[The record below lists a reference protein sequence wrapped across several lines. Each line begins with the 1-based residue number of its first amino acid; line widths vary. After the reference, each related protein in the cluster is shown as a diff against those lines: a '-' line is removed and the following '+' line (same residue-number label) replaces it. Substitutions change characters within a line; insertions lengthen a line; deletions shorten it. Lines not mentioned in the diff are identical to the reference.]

1 MIDDE
6 DRLPGSSA
14 DEPVTDEETV
24 EPQTSPYAP
33 DPLPAA
39 PQAPAAV
46 TPAPAEENPFAKYAS
61 EQPVAQNEE
70 NPFAKF
76 NSDKD
81 IQESSASGAFVR
93 GAVKGVVPTV
103 AALPAIGFGAE
114 AGAELGAVAG
124 PYGAIA
130 GGFIGGLAGGAV
142 GGVLGTG
149 AQDFALSL
157 MPDDLKKKMGLDD
170 EQAILDEAKHP
181 YASQIGGLTPFL
193 VTARPWAAP
202 GTAPMA
208 ATISKRVQSDL
219 LQRGF
224 SGAVMGGWE
233 FGNEAY
239 HGNVDWN
246 KVAIATAFGTMFPH
260 QNKYGTAVIET
271 GQKGA
276 RYTLGQA
283 RDLGVF
289 GPGHNEDTFQ
299 GDSEANQVAKEAS
312 HQYARDEEAEVQGPR
327 LPGPEQVT
335 DAARKMEPELFDEY
349 DRLTAIK
356 EEARAAIDEINNG
369 SPKRV
374 SELSKELVQAQRDYS
389 EFVKGRNGYEGG
401 REARVMRQNIRTIQ
415 NELSS
420 LENRPMELAETEG
433 ADNDLTARHRQELIK
448 ADEALRDLAPKLT
461 EAKRRAAIGLGR
473 GDFVIEPKPAEA
485 TPGEAAQAPA
495 QDFTADRKAIAAEA
509 TKRALEAGRPE
520 EEAKAYGEL
529 TASRYISRAS
539 RFEGKLGT
547 PLELYHAEGSQIRS
561 WEPAK
566 KVQPG
571 QLPEAPA
578 AEKPVEVTGEVSVA
592 PQEVGSGNADLAT
605 EVGTGIA
612 QKDAFPIPPAPEPA
626 GPKAGDTITLND
638 TRYKIEAIDDNSVK
652 LVAARKK
659 DKALPLNLRRNV
671 FDQMLGEHVAPTA
684 KAEGEKITING
695 EALDPKLAEVVRSL
709 MAKQEGASKEMV
721 PGRLPDT
728 PDMAAM
734 REKMRQEAMSDE
746 YPVAERPAT
755 APDVTV
761 EWQRFSANAQEA
773 GQSPGFV
780 KWDRLRSG
788 SPNRAR
794 AKKDW
799 TPGNI
804 VDVGFVKDLLV
815 VSKNEDG
822 SFTLLGK
829 PDSNGESQRYISE
842 PHKGVSKEGK
852 VDFLSATEA
861 LREPAPAAQPVEPTP
876 IVQRVTTANGTAVDV
891 KPMVVEAADLLTSSD
906 AGYDKALQPRN
917 RERAAS
923 QGQIRDI
930 ATRLD
935 PNRLGSSSEAD
946 RGAPI
951 VGPDNMV
958 ESGNGRVMAIREAY
972 RQNGQAAQ
980 RYRDWIASQGI
991 DVTKYKE
998 PVLVR
1003 QRVTEMTPEQR
1014 KAFTVEANQSATLA
1028 MSASERAMAD
1038 ARMLSTET
1046 LDLVQNP
1053 DDLAAIKNR
1062 GFVQAFV
1069 RGLPQSEQGMMTT
1082 AEGGLSS
1089 EGLARV
1095 RNAVLAKAYGDASL
1109 MARIAEATSDEV
1121 KSISNA
1127 LTSAAPKWAKLRSDV
1142 EAGLVRADMDLTP
1155 ELMEAVKRTADLRS
1169 KGVKLD
1175 SFLAQQDAF
1184 DKLNPTVEA
1193 WMRMFYNA
1201 TGRRAASAADIA
1213 ERVNFYAQEARKVS
1227 AQEGLAFDLTPV
1239 RSEDVQALAAQ
1250 KGKEN
1255 GGSTDQANL
1264 FEPRSP
1270 SDGSRNEAS
1279 GQEAGRQGTGEGRVG
1294 PGEAGAGQPES
1305 RRGNGEVF
1313 EQRRQ
1318 QTNERLAGYNTK
1330 TREIW
1335 LGKKAD
1341 PSSIIHESGH
1351 QYLEELTRD
1360 ATHGEAPEQVKADL
1374 ETVKDWVSWKRGQ
1387 SEFTRK
1393 QHEKFAKGFERYIYD
1408 GVAPSKELAS
1418 VFERFTNWLREVYQS
1433 IRGLKRNGIPELTPE
1448 IRSVFDRL
1456 LAAEPRRT
1464 VVAGE
1469 IKTGRSLGA
1478 VHEAEAVKMTHRE
1491 AGAKADRADNERA
1504 QFVKE
1509 LPAEVKNE
1517 LAAAAER
1524 NGRSVRELGASDAD
1538 GRGMAEDRSGQG
1550 ARAGS
1555 GAGSQGGG
1563 AQRGGNGENAAEG
1576 FSASSGN
1583 DGNGYVP
1590 RERASFSSKE
1600 GKFVDKAGN
1609 IRLENITNEEDLRDA
1624 AREVAAQND
1633 GFIGDRRGVVTDGQ
1647 VHDLATAIGDEG
1659 AWRMVDK
1666 WAKGSA
1672 YNAEEIMAM
1681 RLLFQKQ
1688 LAKVVELAKA
1698 AKAAGEGDWQAM
1710 RDYAVERDR
1719 LVNIQ
1724 KTVSGATAEWGRA
1737 GRSFRDI
1744 SGSKDYQTVNKLFQ
1758 ENTGRTLFQT
1768 RVELDLLSK
1777 LDDPE
1782 AAANFL
1788 RNSDRPGFH
1797 RYILEYWIN
1806 NLISGPVTHAT
1817 YMVGNDLLAMYR
1829 AIPETIARAAVS
1841 KAMQAAGRKTEAA
1854 DMVHFGEVM
1863 AQVKGFGEGFAPALK
1878 AAAGSLKTGVT
1889 TLLPGETMRNLPGLM
1904 PGQQFAKPERMD
1916 PAYKMAQVMPDMF
1929 GAIRGMKDAVIA
1941 YGQMLDKGVDG
1952 APLWS
1957 LYTSPLGVIPDIAY
1971 KGVPVVPIGSAIRV
1985 PGRFIQAIHAF
1996 HRVNFY
2002 AMELNAEAY
2011 RKASAEGLTGDAFA
2025 QRVAELKKN
2034 PDLEMIKRSADAATE
2049 GTMMG
2054 QGGEFTRNLAKLTN
2068 TKILGVPWLKFI
2080 DPFVHITGNV
2090 IEQSLGQRTP
2100 LALFSPD
2107 MRADLSGK
2115 NGTHAQD
2122 KAMGRIM
2129 LGTAVS
2135 AAVAGYVM
2143 EGSITGGGPK
2153 DREEKGNWER
2163 LGIQPYSVKIGD
2175 TWYSYHRLG
2184 ALGLL
2189 IGVAADM
2196 YKVAEKA
2203 SKEEMAEAGAA
2214 LLEAFSHNILEE
2226 SFMRGPSELFRAI
2239 ENPKQ
2244 YGASWARNFLS
2255 SFAPAS
2261 VGMSQITRATDP
2273 YSRQARTIMDA
2284 FAAKYPWSAGDLTP
2298 RRDLWGE
2305 PIANKQLTMGTAIY
2319 QSPENRDLVNREMY
2333 RLNVRKSPVD
2343 KKIRNIELSPEQ
2355 QDDYARIA
2363 GRLTK
2368 MQLDQ
2373 VVNSPDY
2380 ERMPDF
2386 QKMDVIEKVFDVT
2399 RKAARETMLQK
2410 YPQLIHDAI
2419 TLKMNRYSDE
2429 GLERQ

>member
-1 MIDDE
+1 MIEEE
-6 DRLPGSSA
+6 DQLPDAPA
-14 DEPVTDEETV
+14 DETVT
-24 EPQTSPYAP
+24 EPTQEASPYAP
-33 DPLPAA
+33 DPLPA
-39 PQAPAAV
+39 PPTQAVSQPAAPV
-46 TPAPAEENPFAKYAS
+46 SDNPFAEFNTSKDD
-61 EQPVAQNEE
+61 EL
-70 NPFAKF
+70 NPFSQF
-76 NSDKD
+76 NTSKD
-81 IQESSASGAFVR
+81 DDESSASGAFAR
-93 GAVKGVVPTV
+93 GMEKGIVPT
-103 AALPAIGFGAE
+103 ATALPAIGFGATL
-114 AGAELGAVAG
+114 GAELGAAG
-124 PYGAIA
+124 GPLASVA
-130 GGFIGGLAGGAV
+130 GGFVGGLVGGAAGGMFGSAV
-142 GGVLGTG
+142 
-149 AQDFALSL
+149 QDFALSYV
-157 MPDDLKKKMGLDD
+157 PDDIKKKMGLDED
-170 EQAILDEAKHP
+170 QAIIDEARHP
-181 YASQIGGLTPFL
+181 YAAQIGGLVPFL

-202 GTAPMA
+202 GGAPMA
-208 ATISKRVQSDL
+208 ATISKRVGSDL

-224 SGAVMGGWE
+224 SGTVMGGWE

-271 GQKGA
+271 GSNGA

-283 RDLGVF
+283 RDLGIF

-299 GDSEANQVAKEAS
+299 GDAEANQVAKEAS

-335 DAARKMEPELFDEY
+335 DTARKMEPELFDEY

-356 EEARAAIDEINNG
+356 DEARAAIDEINNG

-374 SELSKELVQAQRDYS
+374 GELTKELVQAQRDYS

-401 REARVMRQNIRTIQ
+401 REARVMRQSIRAIQ
-415 NELSS
+415 NEISS
-420 LENRPMELAETEG
+420 LENRPMEAAETEG
-433 ADNDLTARHRQELIK
+433 ADNDLTARHRQELVK

-461 EAKRRAAIGLGR
+461 EAKRRAAIGIGR
-473 GDFVIEPKPAEA
+473 GDFVMEPKPAEA
-485 TPGEAAQAPA
+485 ATGEAAQP
-495 QDFTADRKAIAAEA
+495 DYTADRKAIAAEA

-539 RFEGKLGT
+539 RFEGKLGS

-566 KVQPG
+566 KVEPG
-571 QLPEAPA
+571 QLPAAPVTTENAAQAPA
-578 AEKPVEVTGEVSVA
+578 EVTGEVSFA
-592 PQEVGSGNADLAT
+592 PEAGAQPAPEAT
-605 EVGTGIA
+605 PAPAAE
-612 QKDAFPIPPAPEPA
+612 PPAPEPA

-671 FDQMLGEHVAPTA
+671 FDQMLGEHVAPAA

-695 EALDPKLAEVVRSL
+695 EPIDAKLAEVVRGL
-709 MAKQEGASKEMV
+709 MEKQEGAPKETV
-721 PGRLPDT
+721 PGRLPEA
-728 PDMAAM
+728 PDMAAL

-746 YPVAERPAT
+746 YPVAQEV
-755 APDVTV
+755 APDMGS
-761 EWQRFSANAQEA
+761 EWQRFAANAQEA

-852 VDFLSATEA
+852 VDFLSATEN
-861 LREPAPAAQPVEPTP
+861 LREPAPAAQPDEPTP

-917 RERAAS
+917 RDRAAS

-991 DVTKYKE
+991 DVSKYKE
-998 PVLVR
+998 PVLIR

-1038 ARMLSTET
+1038 ARMLTPET

-1053 DDLAAIKNR
+1053 DDLGAIKNR

-1069 RGLPQSEQGMMTT
+1069 KGLPQSEQGMMTT

-1127 LTSAAPKWAKLRSDV
+1127 LTSAAPKWAKLRADV

-1184 DKLNPTVEA
+1184 DRLNPTVEA

-1264 FEPRSP
+1264 FEPRSAG
-1270 SDGSRNEAS
+1270 DGSRNEA
-1279 GQEAGRQGTGEGRVG
+1279 GGTEAGRQGAGEVGGG
-1294 PGEAGAGQPES
+1294 PGEPGAGQPES
-1305 RRGNGEVF
+1305 GRGNGEVF
-1313 EQRRQ
+1313 EQRRG
-1318 QTNERLAGYNTK
+1318 NEERLGAYNTR

-1360 ATHGEAPEQVKADL
+1360 AAHGEAPAQVKADL
-1374 ETVKDWVSWKRGQ
+1374 ETVKDWVGWKRGQ
-1387 SEFTRK
+1387 AEFTRK

-1456 LAAEPRRT
+1456 LSAEPRRT

-1469 IKTGRSLGA
+1469 IKTSRSLGA
-1478 VHEAEAVKMTHRE
+1478 VHEAEAVKTTHRE

-1524 NGRSVRELGASDAD
+1524 NGRSVRELGGSDAD
-1538 GRGMAEDRSGQG
+1538 GRGMAEDRGGQG

-1555 GAGSQGGG
+1555 GAGGQSGG

-1576 FSASSGN
+1576 FGASSGN

-1590 RERASFSSKE
+1590 RERASFASKE

-1609 IRLENITNEEDLRDA
+1609 IRLENITNEEDLREA

-1744 SGSKDYQTVNKLFQ
+1744 SGSKDYKAVNKLFQ

-1829 AIPETIARAAVS
+1829 AIPETVARAAVG

-1878 AAAGSLKTGVT
+1878 AAAGSFRTGVT

-1904 PGQQFAKPERMD
+1904 PGQQFAKPDRMD
-1916 PAYKMAQVMPDMF
+1916 PTYKLSRVMPDMF

-1941 YGQMLDKGVDG
+1941 YGQLLDKGVDG

-1971 KGVPVVPIGSAIRV
+1971 KGVPVVPFGSAIRV

-2011 RKASAEGLTGDAFA
+2011 RRASAEGLTGDAFA

-2034 PDLEMIKRSADAATE
+2034 PDLEMIKRAGEAATE

-2054 QGGEFTRNLAKLTN
+2054 QGGEFTRNLARLTN
-2068 TKILGVPWLKFI
+2068 TKVLGVPWLKFI

-2115 NGTHAQD
+2115 NGTYAQD

-2203 SKEEMAEAGAA
+2203 TKEEMAEAGAA

-2284 FAAKYPWSAGDLTP
+2284 FKSKYPWSAGDLAP

-2305 PIANKQLTMGTAIY
+2305 PIANKQLTAGTAIY
-2319 QSPENRDLVNREMY
+2319 QSPENNDPVNREMY

-2343 KKIRNIELSPEQ
+2343 KKIRNVELSPEQ
-2355 QDDYARIA
+2355 LDDYARIA

-2373 VVNSPDY
+2373 VINSPDY

>member
-1 MIDDE
+1 MIEEE
-6 DRLPGSSA
+6 DQLSDAPA
-14 DEPVTDEETV
+14 EETATEDAPV
-24 EPQTSPYAP
+24 EASPYAP
-33 DPLPAA
+33 DPLPAPSTQTIA
-39 PQAPAAV
+39 QPAV
-46 TPAPAEENPFAKYAS
+46 SVGDNPFAEFNSSK
-61 EQPVAQNEE
+61 EDEP
-70 NPFAKF
+70 NPFSQF
-76 NSDKD
+76 NTSKD
-81 IQESSASGAFVR
+81 DDESSAAGAFVR
-93 GAVKGVVPTV
+93 GVERGVLPAAT
-103 AALPAIGFGAE
+103 ALPAIGFGATM
-114 AGAELGAVAG
+114 GAELGAAAG
-124 PYGAIA
+124 PIGAAA

-142 GGVLGTG
+142 GGMFGSAV
-149 AQDFALSL
+149 QDFALSRV
-157 MPDDLKKKMGLDD
+157 PDDIKKRMGLDD
-170 EQAILDEAKHP
+170 DQAIVDEARHP
-181 YASQIGGLTPFL
+181 YAAQIGGLAPFL

-202 GTAPMA
+202 GSAPMA
-208 ATISKRVQSDL
+208 ATISRRVGSDII
-219 LQRGF
+219 QRGF

-233 FGNEAY
+233 FGNETY

-260 QNKYGTAVIET
+260 QNKFGTKVIET
-271 GQKGA
+271 GSNA
-276 RYTLGQA
+276 ASYTLGKA
-283 RDLGVF
+283 RDLGIF
-289 GPGHNEDTFQ
+289 GPGHNEDTFM
-299 GDSEANQVAKEAS
+299 GDAEANDVAKQAS
-312 HQYARDEEAEVQGPR
+312 HQYARDEEAEIQGPR

-335 DAARKMEPELFDEY
+335 DTARRMEPELFAEY
-349 DRLTAIK
+349 DRLTAIRD
-356 EEARAAIDEINNG
+356 EARAAIDEINNG

-374 SELSKELVQAQRDYS
+374 SELSKSLVQAQRNYS
-389 EFVKGRNGYEGG
+389 EYVKERNGYEGG
-401 REARVMRQNIRTIQ
+401 REARVLRQAIRTIQ
-415 NELSS
+415 NEIETLS
-420 LENRPMELAETEG
+420 NRPMEQVETEG
-433 ADNDLTARHRQELIK
+433 ADNDLTARHRQDLIK
-448 ADEALRDLAPKLT
+448 ADEALRDLAPQLT
-461 EAKRRAAIGLGR
+461 EAKRRAAIGLNR
-473 GDFVIEPKPAEA
+473 GDFVIEPKVATPPAE
-485 TPGEAAQAPA
+485 GGQQNAAAP
-495 QDFTADRKAIAAEA
+495 DYTADRKAIIKEA
-509 TKRALEAGRPE
+509 KRQMIEAGRSE
-520 EEAKAYGEL
+520 EEAQAYGEL
-529 TASRYISRAS
+529 TASRYVSRAS
-539 RFEGKLGT
+539 RFDGKLGT
-547 PLELYHAEGSQIRS
+547 PLELYMSEGAKVRS

-566 KVQPG
+566 KVEPG
-571 QLPEAPA
+571 KLPEAPVTT
-578 AEKPVEVTGEVSVA
+578 ERPVEVTGEVSFASEVA
-592 PQEVGSGNADLAT
+592 
-605 EVGTGIA
+605 A
-612 QKDAFPIPPAPEPA
+612 QPAAEITFAPVAEPPAPEPA
-626 GPKAGDTITLND
+626 GPKVGDAITMNA
-638 TRYKIEAIDDNSVK
+638 TKYKIAEIDDSAVK
-652 LVAARKK
+652 LVPARVKDNAA
-659 DKALPLNLRRNV
+659 PLTLKRNI
-671 FDQMLGEHVAPTA
+671 FDQMVGEHVAPAA
-684 KAEGEKITING
+684 KAEGEKITLNG
-695 EALDPKLAEVVRSL
+695 EPLDAKLAEVVRNL
-709 MAKQEGASKEMV
+709 MAKQEAAPRETI
-721 PGRLPDT
+721 PGRLPEA
-728 PDMAAM
+728 PDIAVLRA
-734 REKMRQEAMSDE
+734 KMRDEAMSDE
-746 YPVAERPAT
+746 YPVA
-755 APDVTV
+755 
-761 EWQRFSANAQEA
+761 QEA
-773 GQSPGFV
+773 APV
-780 KWDRLRSG
+780 
-788 SPNRAR
+788 
-794 AKKDW
+794 
-799 TPGNI
+799 
-804 VDVGFVKDLLV
+804 
-815 VSKNEDG
+815 
-822 SFTLLGK
+822 
-829 PDSNGESQRYISE
+829 
-842 PHKGVSKEGK
+842 
-852 VDFLSATEA
+852 
-861 LREPAPAAQPVEPTP
+861 PAAKPVDPTP
-876 IVQRVTTANGTAVDV
+876 IIQRVTTANGTAVDV

-917 RERAAS
+917 RDRAAS

-972 RQNGQAAQ
+972 KQNGQAAQ
-980 RYRDWIASQGI
+980 SYRDWIASQGI
-991 DVTKYKE
+991 DVSQYKE
-998 PVLVR
+998 PILVR

-1038 ARMLSTET
+1038 ARMLTPET
-1046 LDLVQNP
+1046 LDLVLNP
-1053 DDLAAIKNR
+1053 DDLGAIKNR
-1062 GFVQAFV
+1062 GFIQAFV
-1069 RGLPQSEQGMMTT
+1069 KGLPQSEQGMMTT

-1095 RNAVLAKAYGDASL
+1095 RNAVLAKAYGDANL
-1109 MARIAEATSDEV
+1109 MARIAEATSDDV

-1127 LTSAAPKWAKLRSDV
+1127 LTSAAPAWAKLRADV
-1142 EAGLVRADMDLTP
+1142 EFGLVRPDMDLTA
-1155 ELMEAVKRTADLRS
+1155 ELMESVSRTADLRS

-1184 DKLNPTVEA
+1184 DKLNPIVEA

-1213 ERVNFYAQEARKVS
+1213 ERFKFYAEEARKVS
-1227 AQEGLAFDLTPV
+1227 ADAGLGFDLPEV
-1239 RSEDVQALAAQ
+1239 RAEDVQALAAQ

-1255 GGSTDQANL
+1255 AGSADQANL
-1264 FEPRSP
+1264 FEPRSAG
-1270 SDGSRNEAS
+1270 DGPRNEAS
-1279 GQEAGRQGTGEGRVG
+1279 RREAEGFGTGKVRGGPGNEGRG
-1294 PGEAGAGQPES
+1294 SDQGWRGDGEIL
-1305 RRGNGEVF
+1305 
-1313 EQRRQ
+1313 EQRRG
-1318 QTNERLAGYNTK
+1318 TEERLAGYNTK

-1335 LGKKAD
+1335 LGENAD

-1360 ATHGEAPEQVKADL
+1360 AAHGEAPEQIKADL
-1374 ETVKDWVSWKRGQ
+1374 EAVKDWVGWKRGQ
-1387 SEFTRK
+1387 QDFTRK
-1393 QHEKFAKGFERYIYD
+1393 QHERFAKGFERYIYD
-1408 GVAPSKELAS
+1408 GVAPSKELAR
-1418 VFERFTNWLREVYQS
+1418 VFERFTNWLREIYQS
-1433 IRGLKRNGIPELTPE
+1433 VRSLKKNGIPELTPE
-1448 IRSVFDRL
+1448 IRAVFDRM

-1469 IKTGRSLGA
+1469 IRSGRSLGA
-1478 VHEAEAVKMTHRE
+1478 THEAEAVRITHRE
-1491 AGAKADRADNERA
+1491 AAAVADRAAGERA
-1504 QFVKE
+1504 AYVKE
-1509 LPAEVKNE
+1509 LSSEVKNE

-1524 NGRSVRELGASDAD
+1524 NGRSVRELGASAD
-1538 GRGMAEDRSGQG
+1538 GSGGMAEDSGRQA

-1555 GAGSQGGG
+1555 GAGSADRG
-1563 AQRGGNGENAAEG
+1563 AQRGGGSAYEAEG
-1576 FSASSGN
+1576 AGASAGA

-1590 RERASFSSKE
+1590 RERASFASKE

-1609 IRLENITNEEDLRDA
+1609 IRLENITTDEDLREA
-1624 AREVAAQND
+1624 AREIAAQNKD
-1633 GFIGDRRGVVTDGQ
+1633 FIGDRRGVVTDGQ
-1647 VHDLATAIGDEG
+1647 VHDLATEIGDEG
-1659 AWRMVDK
+1659 SWRMVDK
-1666 WAKGSA
+1666 WVKGSA
-1672 YNAEEIMAM
+1672 YNAEEIMAL

-1688 LAKVVELAKA
+1688 LARVVELAKA
-1698 AKAAGEGDWQAM
+1698 AKAAGDGDWQAM

-1744 SGSKDYQTVNKLFQ
+1744 SGAKDYKAVNRLFQ

-1829 AIPETIARAAVS
+1829 AIPETIARAAVGR
-1841 KAMQAAGRKTEAA
+1841 AMQAMGRETAGK
-1854 DMVHFGEVM
+1854 DLIHFGEAL
-1863 AQVKGFGEGFAPALK
+1863 AQVKGFAEGFAPGLK
-1878 AAAGSLKTGVT
+1878 AAAGSVRTGVT

-1904 PGQQFAKPERMD
+1904 PGQQFAKPEHMD
-1916 PAYKMAQVMPDMF
+1916 ASYKLSQVIPDMF
-1929 GAIRGMKDAVIA
+1929 GAIRGMKEAVIA

-1957 LYTSPLGVIPDIAY
+1957 LHTSPLGVIPDIAY
-1971 KGVPVVPIGSAIRV
+1971 KGVPAIPIGSAIRV
-1985 PGRFIQAIHAF
+1985 PGRFIQGIHAF

-2002 AMELNAEAY
+2002 LMELNAEAY
-2011 RKASAEGLTGDAFA
+2011 RRATAEGLTGEAFA

-2034 PDLEMIKRSADAATE
+2034 PDPEMIKRSADMATE

-2054 QGGEFTRNLAKLTN
+2054 QGGEFTRNLARLTN
-2068 TKILGVPWLKFI
+2068 TKIMGVPFLKFI

-2100 LALFSPD
+2100 LALFSPE

-2115 NGTHAQD
+2115 NGAYAQD

-2143 EGSITGGGPK
+2143 DGMITGGGPK
-2153 DREEKGNWER
+2153 EREEKGNWER
-2163 LGIQPYSVKIGD
+2163 MGIQPYSVKIGD

-2196 YKVAEKA
+2196 YKVAKHA
-2203 SKEEMAEAGAA
+2203 TQEELAEAGAA

-2273 YSRQARTIMDA
+2273 YSRQSRTIVDA
-2284 FAAKYPWSAGDLTP
+2284 FMAKYPWWSDQLPP

-2319 QSPENRDLVNREMY
+2319 QSPESTDPINQEMY
-2333 RLNVRKSPVD
+2333 RLNVRKAPVD

-2355 QDDYARIA
+2355 YDDYSRIA

-2368 MQLDQ
+2368 MQLEQ
-2373 VVNSPDY
+2373 VMNSPDY
-2380 ERMPDF
+2380 QTMPDF
-2386 QKMDVIEKVFDVT
+2386 QKMDVIDKVFQVT
-2399 RKAARETMLQK
+2399 RKAARETIMQK